1 MIFQSTHAGLL
12 TTILR
17 TIQFHDGFTPP
28 GQLVQFFHTGVGT
41 MIA

>member
-1 MIFQSTHAGLL
+1 MIFQSTLAGLC
-12 TTILR
+12 TTISQ

-28 GQLVQFFHTGVGT
+28 GRLVRFFHTGVGT